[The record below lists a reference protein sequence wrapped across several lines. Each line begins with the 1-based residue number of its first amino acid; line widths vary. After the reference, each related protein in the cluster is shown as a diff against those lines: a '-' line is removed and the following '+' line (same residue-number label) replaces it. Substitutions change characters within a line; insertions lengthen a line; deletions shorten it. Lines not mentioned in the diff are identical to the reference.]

1 MKQEKQVQISRN
13 TDNTTLIKQVGTL
26 RVLLAAMVVFCLLML
41 FFRGGDDTGWYVI
54 PAHVAP
60 ALVILTIWVLLF
72 DMLMSSIFMSQ
83 KHGQERLRYRNLL
96 LWDGFLIVA
105 LLVFWG
111 PFFASFIVGR

>member
-26 RVLLAAMVVFCLLML
+26 RVLLAAMAVFCLLML

-60 ALVILTIWVLLF
+60 ALVILTI
-72 DMLMSSIFMSQ
+72 
-83 KHGQERLRYRNLL
+83 
-96 LWDGFLIVA
+96 
-105 LLVFWG
+105 
-111 PFFASFIVGR
+111 